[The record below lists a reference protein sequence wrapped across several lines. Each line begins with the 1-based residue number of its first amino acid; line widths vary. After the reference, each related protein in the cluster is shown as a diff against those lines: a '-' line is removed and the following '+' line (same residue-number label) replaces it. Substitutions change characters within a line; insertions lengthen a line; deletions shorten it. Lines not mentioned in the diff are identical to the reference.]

1 MPMTASISRR
11 LTAELLGTLLL
22 VATVVGS
29 GIMAENLAGGNLA
42 IALLANAIATGA
54 ILVVLILMF
63 QPISGAHF
71 NPAVSFAFL
80 LRGELALATAG
91 LYVAAQIIGGLLGS
105 VTAHLMF
112 ELDPLQLSTR
122 VRTGSAQWFA
132 EFVAAFGLV
141 ATILT
146 TVRFRPDAVAYAVGL
161 FITAGYW
168 FTASTSFANPAVA
181 IARAFTD
188 TFSGI
193 RGLDVPGFI
202 LAELVGAAVA
212 VWLVGWLLRET
223 SDEN

>member
-1 MPMTASISRR
+1 M
-11 LTAELLGTLLL
+11 
-22 VATVVGS
+22 
-29 GIMAENLAGGNLA
+29 
-42 IALLANAIATGA
+42 
-54 ILVVLILMF
+54 
-63 QPISGAHF
+63 
-71 NPAVSFAFL
+71 
-80 LRGELALATAG
+80 
-91 LYVAAQIIGGLLGS
+91 
-105 VTAHLMF
+105 
-112 ELDPLQLSTR
+112 STR
-122 VRTGSAQWFA
+122 GRTGSARWFA

-146 TVRFRPDAVAYAVGL
+146 TVRYRPDAVAYAVGL

>member
-1 MPMTASISRR
+1 MSMTASISRR